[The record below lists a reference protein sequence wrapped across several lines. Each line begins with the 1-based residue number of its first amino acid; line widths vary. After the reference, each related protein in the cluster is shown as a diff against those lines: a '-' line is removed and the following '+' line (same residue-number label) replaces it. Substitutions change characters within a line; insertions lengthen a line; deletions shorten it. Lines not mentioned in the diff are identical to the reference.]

1 MMNAIRSSCVCIVIG
16 MVWSAAFADKAVLIN
31 DVYLFDGGSTERDDI
46 RSNVLVVGNRIQ
58 SISTSAIEVDAAY
71 ELTVIDG
78 AGKTLMPGLIDAHSH
93 ITLTLPTMM
102 DAMAGDLSY
111 VHAISTV
118 VAESMLMR
126 GFTAVRDVGGASF
139 GLRRAIE
146 EGRVPGPRIVAAGA
160 MISQTGGHG
169 DFRMRHEVPR
179 SANAPLA
186 YSEQAGVS
194 MIADGADEVLR
205 RAREQLMLGAHFLKL
220 MAGGGVTSLYDPL
233 DATQYTPAEFSAAV
247 QAAEN
252 WGTYVTVHA
261 YTARAVQMA
270 INSGVRVIEHGQLVD
285 EETVRLMVEHDVWWS
300 LQPFL
305 DNELANP
312 QKGAA
317 RLKQLQVAKGTD
329 RAYELARAHGVKVAF
344 GTDLLFTGDTG
355 GTQTARMAS
364 LQRWYTAGEI
374 LQMATA
380 HNGELLALSGPRYP
394 YPGPVGV
401 IEPEAMADLLLVDG
415 DPTEDIELLLDPEVN
430 LALIIKNGR
439 IYKNTLNN

>member
-261 YTARAVQMA
+261 YTSRAVQMA

-344 GTDLLFTGDTG
+344 GTDLLFTGTTG
-355 GTQTARMAS
+355 STQTARMVS
-364 LQRWYTAGEI
+364 LQRWYSAGEI

>member
-261 YTARAVQMA
+261 YTSRAVQMA

-344 GTDLLFTGDTG
+344 GTDLLFTGTTG
-355 GTQTARMAS
+355 STQTARMVS

-415 DPTEDIELLLDPEVN
+415 DPTEDIELLLDPEAN